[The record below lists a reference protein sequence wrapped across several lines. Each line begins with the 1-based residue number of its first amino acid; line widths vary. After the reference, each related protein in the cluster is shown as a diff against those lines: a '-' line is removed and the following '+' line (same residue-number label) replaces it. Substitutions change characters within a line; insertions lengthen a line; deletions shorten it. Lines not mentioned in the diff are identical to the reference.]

1 MAKTL
6 VLYYSATGTT
16 VRMAK
21 QIADKLNADQFE
33 LQADQPYTN
42 ADLNW
47 NNPQSRSSLEQHEH
61 DSRVAVKENLPN
73 IDDYDNIV
81 IGSPIWFGIPPR
93 LIADAID
100 KLPLTGKNLALF
112 ATSGGS
118 SYDRSQSFVE
128 RTVRENNYYDVTVQ
142 RGTILNRPEQID
154 DWAKRSKL
162 A

>member
-6 VLYYSATGTT
+6 VLYYSATGSTT
-16 VRMAK
+16 HIAK
-21 QIADKLNADQFE
+21 QIADKLDADSFE
-33 LQADQPYTN
+33 LQAAQPYTN
-42 ADLNW
+42 EDLNW
-47 NNPQSRSSLEQHEH
+47 NNPQSRSSREQHEH

-73 IDDYDNIV
+73 IDDYDNVV

-128 RTVRENNYYDVTVQ
+128 RTVRENNYYNVTVRQ
-142 RGTILNRPEQID
+142 GAILNRPDQIES
-154 DWAKRSKL
+154 WAKNSKL